1 MSFYENVILPR
12 LMNLMMANKYAT
24 EERKKTLAPVRGTVL
39 EVGFGSGRNLPWY
52 PPGVLRV
59 VGVDPSRTSAKLA
72 RKRIAAAPFPV
83 EYVAATGEE
92 IAAPDHSFDCVVST
106 FTLCTI
112 PDPALA
118 LRQMSRVLKPGR
130 QAVLR
135 RARPVDRSEGSEV
148 ATSAQPAAKPRLR
161 RLQHEP
167 RHPRADRAGRLRIRP
182 GRPVLH
188 ERWSE
193 VRGLHD
199 PRDRE
204 HRVVRSERR
213 HRSPSTRSR
222 GGRDWYSRPL
232 WAREVLRGVVKD
244 GPIVLEPQPTP
255 ST

>member
-24 EERKKTLAPVRGTVL
+24 EERKKTLAAVRGTVL

-112 PDPALA
+112 PDPARA
-118 LRQMSRVLKPGR
+118 LRQMSRVLKPGGKLFFAEHGLSTDPKVQR
-130 QAVLR
+130 WQHRLNRLQNLICGGCNMNRDIRGLIAQSGF
-135 RARPVDRSEGSEV
+135 AFDQVDQYYMKGGPKFVGFMTRGV
-148 ATSAQPAAKPRLR
+148 ATAA
-161 RLQHEP
+161 
-167 RHPRADRAGRLRIRP
+167 
-182 GRPVLH
+182 
-188 ERWSE
+188 
-193 VRGLHD
+193 
-199 PRDRE
+199 
-204 HRVVRSERR
+204 
-213 HRSPSTRSR
+213 
-222 GGRDWYSRPL
+222 
-232 WAREVLRGVVKD
+232 
-244 GPIVLEPQPTP
+244 
-255 ST
+255 